1 MATLLTVGK
10 VICNKE
16 ERTIQNLSRIFVRL
30 SGIQVV
36 TNSFFFHFLSQIEL
50 FCEVSWYFN
59 YWFMVFLSRNVWSL
73 VLFITRNYLFSSWS
87 FRNSGWN

>member
-36 TNSFFFHFLSQIEL
+36 TNSFFFS
-50 FCEVSWYFN
+50 
-59 YWFMVFLSRNVWSL
+59 
-73 VLFITRNYLFSSWS
+73 FSFS
-87 FRNSGWN
+87 N